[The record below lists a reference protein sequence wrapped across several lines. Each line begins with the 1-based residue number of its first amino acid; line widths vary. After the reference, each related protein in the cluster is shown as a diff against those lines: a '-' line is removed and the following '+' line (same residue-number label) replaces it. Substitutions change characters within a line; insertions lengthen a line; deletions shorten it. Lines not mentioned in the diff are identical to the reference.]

1 MEFKNRSPESQT
13 PVPAASDSQV
23 SGYFRLGWLAILLVA
38 LLIRFGAAVYWHRT
52 AEQQTLNSITNSTAA
67 LEPESQQLPLRLGDS
82 LSYWVLAQRLTGGQ
96 SYEYGSS
103 DAQIFRAPL
112 YPLFL
117 VPFAT
122 LGDWLGSEAAG
133 IWWARIAG
141 AALGTW
147 AIAIMMSLARQ
158 HFGICVALAAGS
170 LAAVHPGSVG
180 ASVMIL
186 SEPLFMP
193 LMLLSLATGVRALGT
208 FQHSPAASYE
218 RPFFLRDLA
227 SLTRGSFLA
236 GSAEH
241 APLRFSLACGGFSGL
256 ATLARPSWLLFLP
269 FAIAL
274 GFLFSRDRRLWLRFA
289 ALATLGCCVVM
300 SPWWIRNAAITGR
313 FVPSTLQVGLSLY
326 DGWHEGAT
334 GASDEG
340 MAFAFDIQADQREL
354 DSQVANANELA
365 STFEYRVDALAKQKA
380 LRWASQNPSQVI
392 QLAWIK
398 FTRTWSLWPD
408 GGELSSH
415 RIRFA
420 ITVGT
425 FSIVLLA
432 IAATALIL
440 RTSASRRSMLFLATF
455 CWLPC
460 IYFTLLHMVFV
471 GSIRYR
477 EPAILV
483 LCPLAGIALARL
495 AGCCSRSSPPI
506 EIQSVQG
513 RASATET
520 TLRSEHS
527 D

>member
-1 MEFKNRSPESQT
+1 MESKNRSTKSPSSEHFANPT
-13 PVPAASDSQV
+13 NVA
-23 SGYFRLGWLAILLVA
+23 GYFRLGWLIILLIA
-38 LLIRFGAAVYWHRT
+38 LSARFGAAVYWHRT
-52 AEQQTLNSITNSTAA
+52 AEQQTQGSATTAA
-67 LEPESQQLPLRLGDS
+67 AAPQPQSQHLPLRLGDS
-82 LSYWVLAQRLTGGQ
+82 LSYWVLAQRLAHGQ
-96 SYEYGSS
+96 TYEYGSS

-117 VPFAT
+117 VPFAK
-122 LGDWLGSEAAG
+122 LSQWLGSEAAG
-133 IWWARIAG
+133 IWWARVAG
-141 AALGTW
+141 AVLGTW

-193 LMLLSLATGVRALGT
+193 LMVLSIAAGARALVT
-208 FQHSPAASYE
+208 EQQ
-218 RPFFLRDLA
+218 
-227 SLTRGSFLA
+227 
-236 GSAEH
+236 SAT
-241 APLRFSLACGGFSGL
+241 ASLACGALCGL
-256 ATLARPSWLLFLP
+256 GTLARPSWLLFLP
-269 FAIAL
+269 FVVAL
-274 GFLFSRDRRLWLRFA
+274 GLLLSHDRMRWLRFG
-289 ALATLGCCVVM
+289 ALAILGCCVVM
-300 SPWWIRNAAITGR
+300 SPWWVRNASITGR

-326 DGWHEGAT
+326 DGWHPGAT

-340 MAFAFDIQADQREL
+340 MAFAFDIQAEQRAL
-354 DSQVANANELA
+354 DAQATNPKLLE
-365 STFEYRVDALAKQKA
+365 STFEYRVDSLAKRKA
-380 LRWASQNPSQVI
+380 LQWASQNPGEALR
-392 QLAWIK
+392 LAWIK

-408 GGELSSH
+408 GGELSSN

-432 IAATALIL
+432 IGATVLVL
-440 RTSASRRSMLFLATF
+440 RKLTSQRRMITVLAF

-483 LCPLAGIALARL
+483 LSPLAGIALARF
-495 AGCCSRSSPPI
+495 AGCFSQSPPLT

-513 RASATET
+513 RASATDT
-520 TLRSEHS
+520 APRSEHS